1 MMTEAARKRLTL
13 LMKAAVTLA
22 LLAVALRWVR
32 LDVLA
37 ASLRRAQPGPLLA
50 AALLLVL
57 GGFAGAASWFCI
69 LRARLPAMRFRDAAA
84 CHWCGM
90 FFNSFLPSNVGGDV
104 VKGYLVLRGHD
115 VNAKPL
121 PVGTPRRGVRG
132 GLGETALPNAGA
144 ALTDAGPTW
153 RAVVTSLLLDRAVNL
168 AMLLGIGGFAL
179 LLDRRGPVAAVAAAW
194 AALAALLLASA
205 AARRHAA
212 AEPDASAAPDAAGWR
227 GSARGLVREACAFA
241 GAPRR
246 LAPLL
251 LAAFASQALKTWSN
265 LFIIRALGL
274 AIPPLSVW
282 MVIPLFGVVSALPVS
297 IGGLGVRELAAQAV
311 AGPLGLDNTHLV
323 ALSLAGHALVVAV
336 DMLGAIPLLTRRRN
350 GAFP

>member
-1 MMTEAARKRLTL
+1 MTEAARKRLTL
-13 LMKAAVTLA
+13 LLKAAVTLA

-37 ASLRRAQPGPLLA
+37 ASLRRAQPGPLLG

-104 VKGYLVLRGHD
+104 VKGYLVLRGG
-115 VNAKPL
+115 A
-121 PVGTPRRGVRG
+121 PRSD
-132 GLGETALPNAGA
+132 GEAT
-144 ALTDAGPTW
+144 TDAGPTW

-168 AMLLGIGGFAL
+168 AMLLGLGGFAL
-179 LLDRRGPVAAVAAAW
+179 LLDRSGLAAAVATAGGAVVT
-194 AALAALLLASA
+194 LLLASA

-212 AEPDASAAPDAAGWR
+212 CARDVSATPDAAGWR
-227 GSARGLVREACAFA
+227 SSARGLVREACAFA

-251 LAAFASQALKTWSN
+251 LAAFASQTLKTWSN

-274 AIPPLSVW
+274 AIPPLSMW

-350 GAFP
+350 RAVP